1 MPNWSWKISPM
12 SLPTAMNK
20 LKTSSEIELPRV
32 QKLETLPDRGSGDAT
47 LLKVIDRE
55 TSPFA
60 KTPNLT
66 IIDRV
71 AEPPDESVIS
81 CHE

>member
-1 MPNWSWKISPM
+1 MKRLM
-12 SLPTAMNK
+12 
-20 LKTSSEIELPRV
+20 TSSEIELPRE
-32 QKLETLPDRGSGDAT
+32 QKAETLPSRGSGDAI

-71 AEPPDESVIS
+71 AEAPDESVIP